1 MRLLGLFS
9 ILLLVLGL
17 GLGWWARRRWGPL
30 RGATPWLLLLGAA
43 PLHALVVGV
52 RGVNVGIGGAPLAA
66 YGAASLAV
74 LAAAALAARWAMR
87 RRPLAAAV
95 VPLAQ
100 ALLQAL
106 ATTSLGAPFAAA
118 GAAPPGLGSALVVGF
133 AVVALG
139 ALWIWAPPAASG
151 GRFGWLRRSGRLRT

>member
-1 MRLLGLFS
+1 MRLLGRFS
-9 ILLLVLGL
+9 ILLLAMGL

-30 RGATPWLLLLGAA
+30 RGAAPWVVLLGAA
-43 PLHALVVGV
+43 PLHALVVAV
-52 RGVNVGIGGAPLAA
+52 RGATVGVGGAPLAV
-66 YGAASLAV
+66 YGAASLAL
-74 LAAAALAARWAMR
+74 LAAAALAARWSMR
-87 RRPLAAAV
+87 RRPRVASV

-106 ATTSLGAPFAAA
+106 ATTYLGAPFAAA

-139 ALWIWAPPAASG
+139 ALWIWAPPAAGG